1 MEPASIRFKNPGAMW
16 GNALAKKWGST
27 QTVTLHDGLGQGNNI
42 AVFPTY
48 VQGISAQLDL
58 WRTSPHY
65 KNKRFAD
72 AIAIWSGHNHVE
84 SYIAYVLARVPGMTR
99 DTVMNDSFWRGPM
112 GVGFLKAQAGHEA
125 GKPYPAEP
133 GDWLEAQ
140 KKVFNKKPAIVKTV
154 VGASATTATL
164 WQVYGNE
171 IERYLMFA
179 FGIIVSIG
187 LIYLAYHVI
196 KANPTVFAKIWDYAK
211 RAFGRSRTIFLQV
224 FGMLS
229 SVFVELSDQLTSLNL
244 DDFFKHEVAV
254 GITLVVSILTIF
266 ARLDTYGPPSFKA
279 LPEEPVGPA
288 IPVVPAVEEVAQPPK
303 AE

>member
-48 VQGISAQLDL
+48 VHGISAQLDL

-99 DTVMNDSFWRGPM
+99 DTVMNDSFWKGPM

-125 GKPYPAEP
+125 GKKYPAAD
-133 GDWLEAQ
+133 GDWIEAQ
-140 KKVFNKKPAIVKTV
+140 KKVFNKNPATAKVIIGTT
-154 VGASATTATL
+154 ATTATL

-171 IERYLMFA
+171 IERYLMFG

-187 LIYLAYHVI
+187 LVYLAYHVV
-196 KANPTVFAKIWDYAK
+196 KANPTGFAKTWDYVK
-211 RAFGRSRTIFLQV
+211 RAFGRSRTIALQV

-254 GITLVVSILTIF
+254 GITLAVSVLTIF
-266 ARLDTYGPPSFKA
+266 ARLDTYGPVSFKA

-288 IPVVPAVEEVAQPPK
+288 IPVVPVVEEVAQPPK